1 MYYRQRRNWGVIA
14 LVSILGLSNISLMN
28 TIVSQKFRSPFPN
41 LNLPVGPYTSYKV
54 VTTTDGYSISYR
66 ANDPKILART
76 KIVDDEKGLFK
87 KDSRMTIKETYT
99 TENSGGSI
107 GSDLVQEGTVMTDKD
122 IACIKVEGSG
132 NATGRVVGA
141 SVGVQAA
148 PAVSNI
154 PIVGWLA
161 AGLVTMFAQDKGSE
175 IGGDIAK
182 NYNDC

>member
-1 MYYRQRRNWGVIA
+1 MYYRQRKNWGVIA
-14 LVSILGLSNISLMN
+14 LVSVLGISNLSLMN
-28 TIVSQKFRSPFPN
+28 TLVSQKFKSPFPN
-41 LNLPVGPYTSYKV
+41 LNLPVGPYTSYRV
-54 VTTTDGYSISYR
+54 VTSEKGYSISYK

-76 KIVDDEKGLFK
+76 KLVDEEKGLFK
-87 KDSRMTIKETYT
+87 KDSKFSLRETYT
-99 TENSGGSI
+99 MNGESSSGQPEGS
-107 GSDLVQEGTVMTDKD
+107 VMTDKD

-141 SVGVQAA
+141 SVGVKAA
-148 PAVSNI
+148 PMVSNI

-175 IGGDIAK
+175 IGGDIAR

>member
-1 MYYRQRRNWGVIA
+1 MYSRPRRNWGVIA
-14 LVSILGLSNISLMN
+14 LVSILGVSNLSLMN
-28 TIVSQKFRSPFPN
+28 TLVSHKFKSPYPN
-41 LNLPVGPYTSYKV
+41 LNLPVGPYTSYRV
-54 VTTTDGYSISYR
+54 VTTENGYSISYK

-76 KIVDDEKGLFK
+76 KLVNDEKGLFK
-87 KDSRMTIKETYT
+87 KNSKLSLRETYT
-99 TENSGGSI
+99 MNGESSLGQ
-107 GSDLVQEGTVMTDKD
+107 QEGSVMTDKD

-141 SVGVQAA
+141 SVGVKAA
-148 PAVSNI
+148 PMVSNI

-161 AGLVTMFAQDKGSE
+161 AGLVTMFAQDKSSE

>member
-14 LVSILGLSNISLMN
+14 LVSILGISNLSLMN
-28 TIVSQKFRSPFPN
+28 TLVSQKFKSPFPN
-41 LNLPVGPYTSYKV
+41 LNLPVGPYTSYRV
-54 VTTTDGYSISYR
+54 VTSEKGYSISYK

-76 KIVDDEKGLFK
+76 KLVDEEKGLFK
-87 KDSRMTIKETYT
+87 KDSKFSLRETYT
-99 TENSGGSI
+99 MNGETSSGQSEGS
-107 GSDLVQEGTVMTDKD
+107 VMNDKD

-141 SVGVQAA
+141 SVGVKAA
-148 PAVSNI
+148 PVVSSI

-161 AGLVTMFAQDKGSE
+161 AGLVTMFAQDKASE

>member
-1 MYYRQRRNWGVIA
+1 MYYRQRKNWGVIV
-14 LVSILGLSNISLMN
+14 LVSILGISNLSLMN
-28 TIVSQKFRSPFPN
+28 ILVSQKFKSPFPN
-41 LNLPVGPYTSYKV
+41 LNLPVGPYTSYRV
-54 VTTTDGYSISYR
+54 VTSEKGYSISYK

-76 KIVDDEKGLFK
+76 RLVDEEKGLFK
-87 KDSRMTIKETYT
+87 KDSKLSLRETYT
-99 TENSGGSI
+99 MDSEASSGQSEGSVI
-107 GSDLVQEGTVMTDKD
+107 TDKD

-141 SVGVQAA
+141 SVGVKAA
-148 PAVSNI
+148 PVVSNI

>member
-1 MYYRQRRNWGVIA
+1 MYYRQRKNWGVIA
-14 LVSILGLSNISLMN
+14 LVSILGISNLSLMN
-28 TIVSQKFRSPFPN
+28 TLVSHKLKSPYPN
-41 LNLPVGPYTSYKV
+41 LNLPVGPYTSYRV
-54 VTTTDGYSISYR
+54 VTTEKGYSISYK

-76 KIVDDEKGLFK
+76 KLVNDEKGLFK
-87 KDSRMTIKETYT
+87 KNSKLSLRETYT
-99 TENSGGSI
+99 MNGESSTGQ
-107 GSDLVQEGTVMTDKD
+107 LEGTVMSDKD

-141 SVGVQAA
+141 SVGVKAA
-148 PAVSNI
+148 PVVSNI

-161 AGLVTMFAQDKGSE
+161 AGLVTMFAQDKASE

>member
-1 MYYRQRRNWGVIA
+1 MYYKQRRNWGVIA
-14 LVSILGLSNISLMN
+14 LVSILGISNLSLMN
-28 TIVSQKFRSPFPN
+28 TLVSQKFKSPFPN

-54 VTTTDGYSISYR
+54 VTSEKGYSISYK

-76 KIVDDEKGLFK
+76 KLVDEEKGLFK
-87 KDSRMTIKETYT
+87 KDSKFSLRETYT
-99 TENSGGSI
+99 MNSESPSGQTEGS
-107 GSDLVQEGTVMTDKD
+107 VMTDKD

-141 SVGVQAA
+141 SVGVKAA
-148 PAVSNI
+148 PVVSNI

-175 IGGDIAK
+175 IGGDIAR

>member
-1 MYYRQRRNWGVIA
+1 MYSRPRRNWGVIA
-14 LVSILGLSNISLMN
+14 LVSILGVSNLSLIN
-28 TIVSQKFRSPFPN
+28 TLVSHKFKSPYPN
-41 LNLPVGPYTSYKV
+41 LNLPVGPYTSYRV
-54 VTTTDGYSISYR
+54 VTTENGYSISYR

-76 KIVDDEKGLFK
+76 KLIDDEKGLFK
-87 KDSRMTIKETYT
+87 KNSKLSLRETYT
-99 TENSGGSI
+99 MEDSKVSNTEQDGS
-107 GSDLVQEGTVMTDKD
+107 VMTDKD

-141 SVGVQAA
+141 SVGVKAA
-148 PAVSNI
+148 PMVSNI

-161 AGLVTMFAQDKGSE
+161 AGLVTMFAQDKGAD

>member
-1 MYYRQRRNWGVIA
+1 MYYKQRRNWGVIA
-14 LVSILGLSNISLMN
+14 LVSILGISNLSLMN
-28 TIVSQKFRSPFPN
+28 TLVSQKFKSPFPN
-41 LNLPVGPYTSYKV
+41 LNLPVGPYTSYRV
-54 VTTTDGYSISYR
+54 VTSEKGYSISYK

-76 KIVDDEKGLFK
+76 KLVDEEKGLFK
-87 KDSRMTIKETYT
+87 KDSKLSLRETYT
-99 TENSGGSI
+99 MNSEVSSGGSE
-107 GSDLVQEGTVMTDKD
+107 GSVMTDKD

-148 PAVSNI
+148 PAISNV
-154 PIVGWLA
+154 PIVGWLL

>member
-1 MYYRQRRNWGVIA
+1 MYYKQRRNWGVIA
-14 LVSILGLSNISLMN
+14 LVSILGISNLSLMN
-28 TIVSQKFRSPFPN
+28 TLVSQKFKSPFPN
-41 LNLPVGPYTSYKV
+41 LNLPVGPYTSYRV
-54 VTTTDGYSISYR
+54 VTSEKGYSISYK

-76 KIVDDEKGLFK
+76 KLVDEEKGLFK
-87 KDSRMTIKETYT
+87 KDSKFSLRETYT
-99 TENSGGSI
+99 MNGESSSGQPEGS
-107 GSDLVQEGTVMTDKD
+107 VMTDKD

-141 SVGVQAA
+141 SVGVKVA
-148 PAVSNI
+148 PVVSNI

-175 IGGDIAK
+175 IGGDIAR

>member
-1 MYYRQRRNWGVIA
+1 MYSRPRRNWGVIA
-14 LVSILGLSNISLMN
+14 LVSILGVSNLSLMN
-28 TIVSQKFRSPFPN
+28 TLVSHKFKRPYPN
-41 LNLPVGPYTSYKV
+41 LNLPVGPYTSYRV
-54 VTTTDGYSISYR
+54 VASEKGYSISYK

-76 KIVDDEKGLFK
+76 KLVDEQKGLFK
-87 KDSRMTIKETYT
+87 KDNKLSLRETYT
-99 TENSGGSI
+99 MNSESYSQQSEGSV
-107 GSDLVQEGTVMTDKD
+107 LTDKD

-141 SVGVQAA
+141 SVGVKAA
-148 PAVSNI
+148 PMVSNI

>member
-1 MYYRQRRNWGVIA
+1 MYSRPRRNWGVIV
-14 LVSILGLSNISLMN
+14 LVSILGVSNLSLMN
-28 TIVSQKFRSPFPN
+28 TLVSHKFKRPYPN
-41 LNLPVGPYTSYKV
+41 LNLPVGPYTSYRV
-54 VTTTDGYSISYR
+54 VASEKGYSISYK

-76 KIVDDEKGLFK
+76 KLVDEQKGLFK
-87 KDSRMTIKETYT
+87 KDNKLSLRETYT
-99 TENSGGSI
+99 MNSEPSSQQSEGS
-107 GSDLVQEGTVMTDKD
+107 VMTDKD

-141 SVGVQAA
+141 SVGVKAA
-148 PAVSNI
+148 PMVSSI

-161 AGLVTMFAQDKGSE
+161 AGLVTMFAQDKASE

>member
-1 MYYRQRRNWGVIA
+1 MYYKQRRNWGVIA
-14 LVSILGLSNISLMN
+14 LVSILGISNLSLMN
-28 TIVSQKFRSPFPN
+28 TLVSQKFKSPFPN
-41 LNLPVGPYTSYKV
+41 LNLPVGPYTSYRV
-54 VTTTDGYSISYR
+54 VTSEKGYSISYR
-66 ANDPKILART
+66 ANDPKILMRN
-76 KIVDDEKGLFK
+76 KLIDESKGLFSK
-87 KDSRMTIKETYT
+87 KSNVALRETYT
-99 TENSGGSI
+99 MNSEVSSGGSE
-107 GSDLVQEGTVMTDKD
+107 GSVMTDKD

-148 PAVSNI
+148 PVVSNI

-161 AGLVTMFAQDKGSE
+161 AGLVTMFTQDKGSE

>member
-1 MYYRQRRNWGVIA
+1 MYYRQRKNWGVIA
-14 LVSILGLSNISLMN
+14 LVSVLGISNLSLMN
-28 TIVSQKFRSPFPN
+28 TLVSQKFKSPFPN
-41 LNLPVGPYTSYKV
+41 LNLPVGPYTSYRV
-54 VTTTDGYSISYR
+54 VTSEKGYSISYK

-76 KIVDDEKGLFK
+76 KLVDEEKGLFK
-87 KDSRMTIKETYT
+87 KDSKFSLRETYT
-99 TENSGGSI
+99 MNGESSSGQPEGS
-107 GSDLVQEGTVMTDKD
+107 VMPDKD

-141 SVGVQAA
+141 SVGVKAA
-148 PAVSNI
+148 PMVSNI

-175 IGGDIAK
+175 IGGDIAR

>member
-1 MYYRQRRNWGVIA
+1 MYSRPRRNWGVIA
-14 LVSILGLSNISLMN
+14 LVSILGVSNLSLMN
-28 TIVSQKFRSPFPN
+28 TLVSHKFKRPYPN
-41 LNLPVGPYTSYKV
+41 LNLPVGPYTSYRV
-54 VTTTDGYSISYR
+54 VASEKGYSISYK

-76 KIVDDEKGLFK
+76 KLVDEQKGLFK
-87 KDSRMTIKETYT
+87 KDNKLSLRETYT
-99 TENSGGSI
+99 MNSESYSQQSEGSV
-107 GSDLVQEGTVMTDKD
+107 LTDKD

-141 SVGVQAA
+141 SVGVKAA
-148 PAVSNI
+148 PMVSNI

-161 AGLVTMFAQDKGSE
+161 AGLVTMFAQDKASE

>member
-1 MYYRQRRNWGVIA
+1 MYYKQRRNWGVIA
-14 LVSILGLSNISLMN
+14 LVSILGISNLSLMN
-28 TIVSQKFRSPFPN
+28 TLVSQKFKSPFPN

-54 VTTTDGYSISYR
+54 VTSEKGYSISYK

-76 KIVDDEKGLFK
+76 KLVDEEKGLFK
-87 KDSRMTIKETYT
+87 KDSKFSLRETYT
-99 TENSGGSI
+99 MNGESSSGQPEGS
-107 GSDLVQEGTVMTDKD
+107 VMTDKD

-141 SVGVQAA
+141 SVGVKAA
-148 PAVSNI
+148 PVVSNI

-175 IGGDIAK
+175 MGGDIAR

>member
-14 LVSILGLSNISLMN
+14 LVSVLGISNLSLMN
-28 TIVSQKFRSPFPN
+28 TLVSQKLKNPFPN

-54 VTTTDGYSISYR
+54 VTTENGYSISYK

-76 KIVDDEKGLFK
+76 KLVDDEKGLFNK
-87 KDSRMTIKETYT
+87 KSKLSLRETYT
-99 TENSGGSI
+99 MNGESSSEQSKGN
-107 GSDLVQEGTVMTDKD
+107 VMSDKD

-141 SVGVQAA
+141 SVGVKAA
-148 PAVSNI
+148 PVVSNI

-161 AGLVTMFAQDKGSE
+161 AGLVTMFAQDKASE
-175 IGGDIAK
+175 IGGDIAR

>member
-1 MYYRQRRNWGVIA
+1 MYYKQRRNWGVIA
-14 LVSILGLSNISLMN
+14 LVSILGLSNVSMMN
-28 TIVSQKFRSPFPN
+28 TLVSQKFRNPYPN
-41 LNLPVGPYTSYKV
+41 LNLPVGPYTSYRV
-54 VTTTDGYSISYR
+54 VAKENGYSISYR

-76 KIVDDEKGLFK
+76 KLVDEEKGLFK
-87 KDSRMTIKETYT
+87 KDSKFSLRETYT
-99 TENSGGSI
+99 MNGESSSGQPEGS
-107 GSDLVQEGTVMTDKD
+107 VMTDKD

-141 SVGVQAA
+141 SVGVKAA
-148 PAVSNI
+148 PVVSNI

-175 IGGDIAK
+175 IGGDIAR

>member
-1 MYYRQRRNWGVIA
+1 MYYKQRRNWGVIA
-14 LVSILGLSNISLMN
+14 LVSILGVSNLSLMN
-28 TIVSQKFRSPFPN
+28 TLVSQKFKSPFPN
-41 LNLPVGPYTSYKV
+41 LNLPVGPYTSYRV
-54 VTTTDGYSISYR
+54 VTSEKGYSISYK

-76 KIVDDEKGLFK
+76 KLVDEEKGLFK
-87 KDSRMTIKETYT
+87 KDSKFSLRETYT
-99 TENSGGSI
+99 MNGESSSRQPEGS
-107 GSDLVQEGTVMTDKD
+107 VMTDKD

-141 SVGVQAA
+141 SVGVKAA
-148 PAVSNI
+148 PVVSNI

-175 IGGDIAK
+175 IGGDIAR

>member
-1 MYYRQRRNWGVIA
+1 MYYRQKRNWGVIA
-14 LVSILGLSNISLMN
+14 LVSILGISNLSLMN
-28 TIVSQKFRSPFPN
+28 TLVSHKFKRPYPN
-41 LNLPVGPYTSYKV
+41 LNLPVGPYTSYRV
-54 VTTTDGYSISYR
+54 VTTENGYSISYK

-76 KIVDDEKGLFK
+76 KLVDEQKGLFK
-87 KDSRMTIKETYT
+87 KDNKLSLRETYT
-99 TENSGGSI
+99 MNSESSSRQPEGS
-107 GSDLVQEGTVMTDKD
+107 VMTDKD

-141 SVGVQAA
+141 SVGVKAA
-148 PAVSNI
+148 PMVSNI

-161 AGLVTMFAQDKGSE
+161 AGLVTMFAQDKASE

>member
-1 MYYRQRRNWGVIA
+1 MYYKQRRNWGVIA
-14 LVSILGLSNISLMN
+14 LVSILGLSNVSMMN
-28 TIVSQKFRSPFPN
+28 TLVSQKFKNPYPN
-41 LNLPVGPYTSYKV
+41 LNLPVGPYTSYRV
-54 VTTTDGYSISYR
+54 VAKQDGYSISYK

-76 KIVDDEKGLFK
+76 KLVDDEKGLFNK
-87 KDSRMTIKETYT
+87 KSKLSLRETYT
-99 TENSGGSI
+99 MNSESSSGGSD
-107 GSDLVQEGTVMTDKD
+107 GSVMTDKD

-141 SVGVQAA
+141 SVGVKAA
-148 PAVSNI
+148 PVVSNI

-161 AGLVTMFAQDKGSE
+161 AGLITMFAQDKASE